1 MSEYL
6 SLGDLMQ
13 RQRAALG
20 LTQARLA
27 ELVGRSPSTIRSW
40 ERDRSVPADPS
51 AYAALSAVL
60 GLTDEEIESA
70 LGGGQPQG
78 YAVDSTGIEASPRDD
93 LASSEDAI
101 EPSSVGAGSELDLD
115 RGNRPSD
122 GGVPAAMTAE
132 MDSIEAQKVSP
143 SQADR
148 QDRPLTGPATPSSR
162 ADETVRTEAAAPEP
176 APSRVVSRLPRVPSY
191 LDDPAEVRTYR
202 ARAILTAVLLV
213 LMFIVLTWAF
223 GEARE
228 ALGSLFGSQGP

>member
-70 LGGGQPQG
+70 IGGVQPQS
-78 YAVDSTGIEASPRDD
+78 YAVDTTGLEPSPPDD
-93 LASSEDAI
+93 LAPSEDAV
-101 EPSSVGAGSELDLD
+101 EPSSVGAGPELDLD
-115 RGNRPSD
+115 RGDHPSD
-122 GGVPAAMTAE
+122 GGVPATMPTG
-132 MDSIEAQKVSP
+132 MDSTEAQKGSP

-148 QDRPLTGPATPSSR
+148 RDRPLTGPATPSTR
-162 ADETVRTEAAAPEP
+162 ADETVRTEAALPEP
-176 APSRVVSRLPRVPSY
+176 AASRVVSRLPRVPSY
-191 LDDPAEVRTYR
+191 LDDPAELRTYR
-202 ARAILTAVLLV
+202 ARTVLTAVLLV

-228 ALGSLFGSQGP
+228 ALGSLFGSQGL